1 MGSHKQRV
9 QRKIKKEVKRKAQAH
24 RAQQQRTNGAKSDK
38 STELMKM
45 MMTMM
50 GGGNKQPPGD
60 LPDKIRLIEEQ
71 KKLENDLK
79 RQELESKKRIEEMA
93 RQTQEAMN
101 KAKLEGLQRTE
112 DFEKQKNEFTQKKL
126 DAEAEIDKLVKAGKL
141 DEAQAKA
148 RRAEVE
154 RNFRLRMAELEAA
167 IQGYNKD
174 AVNTEYEILGTEEFN
189 KLLKKDIEGRKQ
201 QLGYIQLKWNLNEIQ
216 KKFQNNIE
224 KFKVLEQTL
233 PEQANNV
240 RDALVILNKT
250 QDVLKDKVVD
260 LLTKYKDAAD
270 SEAILKQLGL
280 DQALANVQKIQNELL
295 VALSK
300 KKLDVKTLE
309 QKQAQLEKLTMD
321 NAKKQAEVDNLDD
334 QIKRATYK
342 YIKGPEGKYVMEADE
357 KANPVTIDLDQELVN
372 ARKMNNEL
380 KAQKTFKANEL
391 ERKTKKQLKLQNIDA
406 ENDALEIE
414 NAGLKA
420 TNDAMKTPQVT
431 PTKFKKNAQLQ
442 QQNKELQDQIDHKE
456 YGQKLINQMNDELF
470 KAQLKFG
477 DLQAKNDATPE
488 PTVPDF
494 TESAKLQHKNE
505 EIQDQLDTKNKKKD
519 RIKQM
524 QDETDK
530 LNLQIKQQQAYVD
543 SFGVTDK
550 DDEDILPP
558 AYEQAKR
565 KLEKLKQQS
574 KTLEVEREARAK
586 AKEVEMLQ
594 NDKQIQESEDQIVDE
609 LAKQEVLK
617 QRTKANEQLIH
628 EMNTA
633 KERDAALR
641 AKQKAQEN
649 ADQNDGIVD
658 FTAQLAVL
666 NDDMNT
672 QLKQE
677 DLKQQYVREKREG
690 YLAEIRENPNML
702 PTINQYLEHKNIK
715 GLEVDAFNT
724 MTTREQADAWG
735 VLKEGVHDHFQDP
748 NFDAIDE
755 DQNVQ
760 IALQTLFDIPD
771 DDNDDD

>member
-24 RAQQQRTNGAKSDK
+24 RAQQQRTNAAKSDK

-79 RQELESKKRIEEMA
+79 RQESESKKRMEEMD
-93 RQTQEAMN
+93 RQTQEAVN
-101 KAKLEGLQRTE
+101 KAKLEGLKRTE
-112 DFEKQKNEFTQKKL
+112 GYEKMKNELKRQEL
-126 DAEAEIDKLVKAGKL
+126 DEEAEIDKLVKAGKL
-141 DEAQAKA
+141 DEAKAKA
-148 RRAEVE
+148 QK
-154 RNFRLRMAELEAA
+154 AELERDFRLKMSKMEGD
-167 IQGYNKD
+167 IIGYGKD
-174 AVNTEYEILGTEEFN
+174 AVNIENKILINEELN
-189 KLLKKDIEGRKQ
+189 KLMKKDIEGKKQ
-201 QLGYIQLKWNLNEIQ
+201 ILGYNQLKWNLNEIE
-216 KKFQNNIE
+216 KKVQNNNE
-224 KFKVLEQTL
+224 KLKVLEQTL
-233 PEQANNV
+233 PEQANKV
-240 RDALVILNKT
+240 RDALIILNKT

-260 LLTKYKDAAD
+260 LLTKYKDETD

-300 KKLDVKTLE
+300 KQLDVKTLE

-372 ARKMNNEL
+372 ARKLNNEL

-431 PTKFKKNAQLQ
+431 PTKFKKKAQLE
-442 QQNKELQDQIDHKE
+442 QQNKELEDQIDHKE
-456 YGQKLINQMNDELF
+456 KGQKLIKELNDELF
-470 KAQLKFG
+470 KAQMKFG

-543 SFGVTDK
+543 SFKVTDEN
-550 DDEDILPP
+550 DEDTLPP
-558 AYEQAKR
+558 GYEQAKKR
-565 KLEKLKQQS
+565 LEKLNQQR
-574 KTLEVEREARAK
+574 KTLELEREARAK

-594 NDKQIQESEDQIVDE
+594 NDKQIQESEEQIVGE

-633 KERDAALR
+633 KERDATLR
-641 AKQKAQEN
+641 A
-649 ADQNDGIVD
+649 
-658 FTAQLAVL
+658 
-666 NDDMNT
+666 
-672 QLKQE
+672 
-677 DLKQQYVREKREG
+677 
-690 YLAEIRENPNML
+690 
-702 PTINQYLEHKNIK
+702 
-715 GLEVDAFNT
+715 
-724 MTTREQADAWG
+724 
-735 VLKEGVHDHFQDP
+735 
-748 NFDAIDE
+748 
-755 DQNVQ
+755 
-760 IALQTLFDIPD
+760 
-771 DDNDDD
+771 